1 MDQIGADLAEAVE
14 RHLTEYGVRVLGGL
28 SALNSAHPE
37 SPDLEIDAHPHDHC
51 PLPSSPVGNGSTA
64 GLGYRRRWFAA
75 ACGGPASASVER

>member
-37 SPDLEIDAHPHDHC
+37 SLDLEIDAHRRCRHRTGDWR
-51 PLPSSPVGNGSTA
+51 LLRLIDKSDGSA
-64 GLGYRRRWFAA
+64 NARR
-75 ACGGPASASVER
+75 P